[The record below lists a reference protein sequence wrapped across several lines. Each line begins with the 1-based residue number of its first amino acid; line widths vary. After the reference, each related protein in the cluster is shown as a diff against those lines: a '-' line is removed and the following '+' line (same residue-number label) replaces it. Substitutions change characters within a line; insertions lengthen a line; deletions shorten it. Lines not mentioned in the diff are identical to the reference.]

1 MPYRDGQSNRCRTW
15 TRLYFH
21 PNFHCDVERAQN
33 TMAKFLIGFL
43 SIWGAL
49 HLYVF
54 WRLASIPWIAAY
66 LSPLALII
74 IGIALWSSYVV
85 ARILDEKDLHSV
97 SWPIEYFAANWIGLL
112 FLMFWAL
119 LAVDVFTLGGWLFH
133 DQAPTIRG
141 WGVAIACVLS
151 IVALIQAI
159 RPPVVTDYE
168 VQLDGLPRER
178 DGTLLLQLSDL
189 HLGNLLGRRWLGSLI
204 SRVNRMKPDI
214 VVIAGDLVDGNV
226 GRVEPLRQ
234 VLKEL
239 HAPLGVWAVTGNHEF
254 YAGLQR
260 SVHLLEDAGFRVLRD
275 RHEQAAPGLVLAGVD
290 DLTARTQFGAEN
302 HAIDR
307 AMANRPQG
315 ATILL
320 SHSPWQA
327 EKAAA
332 AGTGLMLSGHTHN
345 GQVWPFN
352 YFVQMR
358 YPLLAGRYQVN
369 GMTAIVCRGTGTWG
383 PRMRL
388 WRPSEMV
395 RVKLRAPATSAN

>member
-1 MPYRDGQSNRCRTW
+1 MDGQSNRCRSW
-15 TRLYFH
+15 TRLRFH
-21 PNFHCDVERAQN
+21 PNFHCNVERAQH

-54 WRLASIPWIAAY
+54 WRLSSVPWIAGHI
-66 LSPLALII
+66 SSVALII
-74 IGIALWSSYVV
+74 IGVALWLSYVV
-85 ARILDEKDLHSV
+85 ARILDEKNLQSV

-112 FLMFWAL
+112 FLIFWAL
-119 LAVDVFTLGGWLFH
+119 LAVDFCTLGGWLFH

-141 WGVAIACVLS
+141 WALAVACLLS

-168 VQLDGLPRER
+168 VQLAELPRER
-178 DGTLLLQLSDL
+178 DGTVLLQLSDL

-204 SRVNRMKPDI
+204 SRINQMRPDI

-234 VLKEL
+234 VLKGL
-239 HAPLGVWAVTGNHEF
+239 HAPLGVWAVTGNHEY
-254 YAGLQR
+254 YAGLER
-260 SVHLLEDAGFRVLRD
+260 SVRLLEDAGFRVLRD
-275 RHEQAAPGLVLAGVD
+275 RHEQVAPGLILAGVD
-290 DLTARTQFGAEN
+290 DLTARQQFGAEN

-327 EKAAA
+327 DKAAA
-332 AGTGLMLSGHTHN
+332 SGSGLMLSGHTHN

-352 YFVQMR
+352 YFVRMR
-358 YPLLAGRYQVN
+358 YPLLAGRYQVD

-395 RVKLRAPATSAN
+395 RVKLRAPKTSAT

>member
-1 MPYRDGQSNRCRTW
+1 MFAPPNVA
-15 TRLYFH
+15 LYF
-21 PNFHCDVERAQN
+21 PLAFVDNEVKR
-33 TMAKFLIGFL
+33 MAWFLIRIL

-54 WRLASIPWIAAY
+54 WRVASIPWIAQHV
-66 LSPLALII
+66 SPLALTTT
-74 IGIALWSSYVV
+74 GAALWSSYVV
-85 ARILDEKDLHSV
+85 ARVMDEKGLQAV
-97 SWPIEYFAANWIGLL
+97 SWPIEYLAANWIGLL
-112 FLMFWAL
+112 FLLFWAL
-119 LAVDVFTLGGWLFH
+119 LAVEVVTLGGWLFH
-133 DQAPTIRG
+133 EQAPTIRG
-141 WGVAIACVLS
+141 WAVAMACVLS

-168 VQLDGLPRER
+168 VQLTGLPPER
-178 DGTLLLQLSDL
+178 DGTVLLQLSDL

-204 SRVNRMKPDI
+204 SRVNQMKPDI

-226 GRVEPLRQ
+226 GRVEPLRE
-234 VLKEL
+234 VLREL
-239 HAPLGVWAVTGNHEF
+239 HAPFGVWAVTGNHEF
-254 YAGLQR
+254 YAGLER
-260 SVHLLEDAGFRVLRD
+260 SVRLLEGAGFRVLRD
-275 RHEQAAPGLVLAGVD
+275 RHELAAPGLVLAGVD

-307 AMANRPQG
+307 ALANRPNG

-327 EKAAA
+327 EKAAG
-332 AGTGLMLSGHTHN
+332 AGIGLMLSGHTHN

-352 YFVQMR
+352 YFVRIR
-358 YPLLAGRYQVN
+358 YPLLAGRYEVN

-388 WRPSEMV
+388 WKPSEMV
-395 RVKLRAPATSAN
+395 RVTLRAATVSGQGRN

>member
-1 MPYRDGQSNRCRTW
+1 
-15 TRLYFH
+15 
-21 PNFHCDVERAQN
+21 
-33 TMAKFLIGFL
+33 MAWFLIRIL

-54 WRLASIPWIAAY
+54 WRLASIPWIVQH
-66 LSPLALII
+66 LSTLALII
-74 IGIALWSSYVV
+74 TGITLWSSYVV
-85 ARILDEKDLHSV
+85 ARILDARGLQSV
-97 SWPIEYFAANWIGLL
+97 SWPIEYLAANWLGLL
-112 FLMFWAL
+112 FLLFWAL
-119 LAVDVFTLGGWLFH
+119 LAVDVLTLGGWLFRE
-133 DQAPTIRG
+133 QAPTIRG
-141 WGVAIACVLS
+141 WGVAVAGVLS
-151 IVALIQAI
+151 VVALIQAI
-159 RPPVVTDYE
+159 RPPIVTDYE
-168 VQLDGLPRER
+168 VQLAGLPRER
-178 DGTLLLQLSDL
+178 DGTVLLELSDL

-204 SRVNRMKPDI
+204 SRVNQMKPDI

-226 GRVEPLRQ
+226 GRVEPLRK

-239 HAPLGVWAVTGNHEF
+239 HAPLGVWAVTGNHEY
-254 YAGLQR
+254 YAGLER
-260 SVHLLEDAGFRVLRD
+260 SVRLFEDAGFRVLRD
-275 RHEQAAPGLVLAGVD
+275 RHEQAAPGLILAGVD
-290 DLTARTQFGAEN
+290 DLTARGQFGAQN
-302 HAIDR
+302 HAIEK
-307 AMANRPQG
+307 AMANRPTG

-352 YFVQMR
+352 YLVRIR

-395 RVKLRAPATSAN
+395 RVKLRAPTASAS

>member
-1 MPYRDGQSNRCRTW
+1 
-15 TRLYFH
+15 
-21 PNFHCDVERAQN
+21 
-33 TMAKFLIGFL
+33 MAKFLIGFL
-43 SIWGAL
+43 TIWGAL

-54 WRLASIPWIAAY
+54 WRLSSVPWIGGRI
-66 LSPLALII
+66 SSMALII
-74 IGIALWSSYVV
+74 IGVALWSSYVL
-85 ARILDEKDLHSV
+85 ARILDQKRLQAV
-97 SWPIEYFAANWIGLL
+97 SWPIEYLAANWIGLL

-119 LAVDVFTLGGWLFH
+119 LSVDVVTLGGWLFH
-133 DQAPTIRG
+133 EQVPTIRG
-141 WGVAIACVLS
+141 WAVAIAGVLS
-151 IVALIQAI
+151 LVALIQAI

-168 VQLDGLPRER
+168 VQLAGLPRER
-178 DGTLLLQLSDL
+178 DGTVLLELSDL

-204 SRVNRMKPDI
+204 SKVKQMNPDI

-254 YAGLQR
+254 YAGLER
-260 SVHLLEDAGFRVLRD
+260 SVRLLEDAGFRVLRD
-275 RHEQAAPGLVLAGVD
+275 RHEQVAPGLVLAGVD

-302 HAIDR
+302 HALHK
-307 AMANRPQG
+307 AMVNRPLG

-332 AGTGLMLSGHTHN
+332 LGTGLMLSGHTHN

-352 YFVQMR
+352 YFVRMK
-358 YPLLAGRYQVN
+358 YPLLSGRYLVN

-388 WRPSEMV
+388 WQPSEMV
-395 RVKLRAPATSAN
+395 RVKLRAPAIP